1 MREIKYYNQRV
12 KDYYAIVTSI
22 AIRNIKVRY
31 KNSALG
37 FIWSMLNPLVFLG
50 IFVFIF
56 SKAFPTIE
64 NYPLYAITGLIFWTF
79 FSTATNQITL
89 SIIDSAEILK
99 SFSIPPL
106 VFPLSTLLAALI
118 NLGLSFIPF
127 IVLMFFFGFELKW
140 VTFMIIPITALFALF
155 TFGFSLI
162 LCTLNVFFRDVSM
175 FWGTVNPALL
185 YFTPVAYASSLVP
198 EQYRWLL
205 QVNPLYHYFEI
216 IRDVLYYGRFPSLY
230 YLGTSTLMSL
240 VAVAISLLLF
250 NRLKR
255 GFISCI

>member
-1 MREIKYYNQRV
+1 MKNRKYYTTR
-12 KDYYAIVTSI
+12 IVTYYDIVKSV
-22 AIRNIKVRY
+22 ALRNIKVRY
-31 KNSALG
+31 KNSVLG
-37 FIWSMLNPLVFLG
+37 FFWSMLNPLVFLG

-79 FSTATNQITL
+79 FSTSSNQIIS
-89 SIIDSAEILK
+89 SIIESGAILK

-106 VFPLSTLLAALI
+106 VFPLSALVAALV
-118 NLGLSFIPF
+118 NLAFSFIPF
-127 IVLMFFFGFELKW
+127 IGLMFFFGFQLKW
-140 VTFMIIPITALFALF
+140 VTLMIIPIILLFALF

-175 FWGTVNPALL
+175 FWGTINPAIL
-185 YFTPVAYASSLVP
+185 YFTPVAYASTLVP
-198 EQYRWLL
+198 EHLRWLL
-205 QVNPLYHYFEI
+205 QVNPLFHFFEI

-230 YLGTSTLMSL
+230 YLGTSTVITL
-240 VAVAISLLLF
+240 VTVTLSVVIF
-250 NRLKR
+250 NKLKR